1 MDSSASPTFPCP
13 QCGKKLKWNPAIA
26 GKTGR
31 CSCGAAVRAP
41 ESVAQPTAPANP
53 DNDLYDLAP
62 GRQVTIPTASIA
74 MPPPLPGQSV
84 IGYRGAPPIPAD
96 GSPPGNS
103 LNLFREIYIPVVVL
117 VLGFVGIVAV
127 LGFEGDFFGRAV
139 VPVIFI
145 SGTIMVIKTAIL
157 TFLAWAFA
165 TQSGRDVGNPMPFV
179 LKVAGLIIFLDAA
192 ILWVW
197 AAMHAAGADM
207 TSRGFVS
214 LAMILIMLVVTVL
227 AAAIVVRGAY
237 GLRGD
242 QAKYIGR
249 FVAFGNLIMNL
260 IIVAG
265 VLIILTAITT
275 AKHKARAA
283 TAAAQQAIIT
293 AAQVQAQTQ
302 AQASQP
308 QVITSLPSASPTV
321 SGDRPIA
328 ARIARG
334 DPFVLEGHQWQQTHP
349 SVGKDRLTSNL
360 VDQLYNAGAQR
371 VYVDVFGPIDA
382 ASSTPRPKIY
392 VELPPDEPKR
402 SACVDTCHA
411 YQQQHGLDQT
421 PVDDSALGRY
431 LVIELKR

>member
-1 MDSSASPTFPCP
+1 
-13 QCGKKLKWNPAIA
+13 
-26 GKTGR
+26 
-31 CSCGAAVRAP
+31 
-41 ESVAQPTAPANP
+41 
-53 DNDLYDLAP
+53 
-62 GRQVTIPTASIA
+62 
-74 MPPPLPGQSV
+74 
-84 IGYRGAPPIPAD
+84 
-96 GSPPGNS
+96 
-103 LNLFREIYIPVVVL
+103 
-117 VLGFVGIVAV
+117 V

-139 VPVIFI
+139 VRVIFV
-145 SGTIMVIKTAIL
+145 SGTVMVIKTAVL

-237 GLRGD
+237 GLSGD

-265 VLIILTAITT
+265 VLIILTAM
-275 AKHKARAA
+275 HKARAA

-308 QVITSLPSASPTV
+308 QVATSLPSPSPTV

-349 SVGKDRLTSNL
+349 SVGKDRFTSNL
-360 VDQLYNAGAQR
+360 VDQLYNAGAER

-382 ASSTPRPKIY
+382 ASSTPRPRIY

-402 SACVDTCHA
+402 SACVDAAHA
-411 YQQQHGLDQT
+411 YQLQHDLDQT
-421 PVDDSALGRY
+421 PADDSGLGRY